1 MYLTINS
8 IMIMRKIII
17 LFAIT
22 LCLASMISCQG
33 GKSDSVLSS
42 EQIEQKTTYIDTLD
56 SFFGVPLALNDS
68 IHEQIA
74 AIAVKNDMLT
84 YEDSILQIADVKWGI
99 NTSSHGIILMSSI
112 SPESPKVKSVIAFLN
127 KIYGKPY
134 DDFTDEDWPE
144 GKWSSST
151 DPSSP
156 IQGTLVHLRPGR
168 GGSGGMCLM
177 FN

>member
-1 MYLTINS
+1 
-8 IMIMRKIII
+8 MRKIII

-33 GKSDSVLSS
+33 TKSDSVPSS

-56 SFFGVPLALNDS
+56 SFFGVPLVLNDS

-74 AIAVKNDMLT
+74 AIAAKNDMLT

-99 NTSSHGIILMSSI
+99 NTSSRGITLMSSI
-112 SPESPKVKSVIAFLN
+112 SPESSKIKAVIAFLN
-127 KIYGKPY
+127 EVYGKPY
-134 DDFTDEDWPE
+134 DDFIEEDWPE
-144 GKWSSST
+144 AKWSSSA

-168 GGSGGMCLM
+168 QGSGGMYLM
-177 FN
+177 FQ